1 MSENNGY
8 VNYTVNEIG
17 ISTITF
23 FHPQS
28 NSLPSNL
35 LDELATTIQHAG
47 QDDNV
52 KVIKLQSGGDRTF
65 CAGASFDELQAIQ
78 NIEEGIAFFSGFAK
92 VINAAIDLAERGFM
106 S

>member
-35 LDELATTIQHAG
+35 LDELATTIEHVG
-47 QDDNV
+47 KDDNV

-65 CAGASFDELQAIQ
+65 CAGASFDEFQAIQ
-78 NIEEGIAFFSGFAK
+78 NM
-92 VINAAIDLAERGFM
+92 LFM
-106 S
+106 LSVMP